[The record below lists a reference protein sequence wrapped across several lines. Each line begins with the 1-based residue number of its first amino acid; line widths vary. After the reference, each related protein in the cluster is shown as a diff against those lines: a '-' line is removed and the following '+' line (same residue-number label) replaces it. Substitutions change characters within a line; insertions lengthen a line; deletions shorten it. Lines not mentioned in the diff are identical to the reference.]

1 VPIHGPDVVLEN
13 PAYIDP
19 TAQIYGKVTVREGAS
34 FWPNAVARAENFEV
48 VVGRHTNIQDFA
60 VLHVGAV
67 SATYIGDYC
76 SITHHCTIH
85 GARVGDNCLIGINAT
100 LMDGV
105 VVGENSTVAGGS
117 FLTECTVIPPNSIVM
132 GIPGKVV
139 RTVNGWVK
147 NRVNAWYYM
156 QNAAAYAAGNYRAWN
171 GEAFW
176 QALAAEQARLEREFA
191 ARTPA

>member
-1 VPIHGPDVVLEN
+1 MPIHGPDVVLEN
-13 PAYIDP
+13 PAYIHP
-19 TAQIYGKVTVREGAS
+19 TVQIYGKVTVREGAS
-34 FWPNAVARAENFEV
+34 FWPNAVARAENFEI
-48 VVGRHTNIQDFA
+48 VVGKHTNIQDFA
-60 VLHVGAV
+60 MLHVGAV
-67 SATYIGDYC
+67 SGTYIGDYC

-105 VVGENSTVAGGS
+105 VVGENSTVAGGA
-117 FLTECTVIPPNSIVM
+117 FLTEGTVIPPNSIVM
-132 GIPGKVV
+132 GMPGKVV

-156 QNAAAYAAGNYRAWN
+156 RNAAAYAAGNYRGWD
-171 GEAFW
+171 GDTFW

-191 ARTPA
+191 ARPPA